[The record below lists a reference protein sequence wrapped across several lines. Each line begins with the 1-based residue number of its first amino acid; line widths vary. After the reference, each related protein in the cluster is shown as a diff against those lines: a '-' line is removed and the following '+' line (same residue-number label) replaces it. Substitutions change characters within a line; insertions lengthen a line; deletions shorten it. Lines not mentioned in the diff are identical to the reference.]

1 MQCGNPLASMK
12 VIVITATIQEIP
24 RHQCFFHNRREG
36 FSGMNS
42 PASEE
47 RDSGFAWLFFVQ
59 FLLQFLT
66 VTEIVSIC
74 KPLWSVRSEIYE
86 LIIMPK

>member
-1 MQCGNPLASMK
+1 MK

-47 RDSGFAWLFFVQ
+47 RE
-59 FLLQFLT
+59 T
-66 VTEIVSIC
+66 IVDLRGCFWAIFIA
-74 KPLWSVRSEIYE
+74 VFNRD
-86 LIIMPK
+86 